1 MGQWFCELSSR
12 PVVVFDRRSGG
23 SKGGAF
29 MSVHSKCVGS
39 RHAGA
44 AGGHVYGGEK
54 SMIGRGWVDGW
65 QSGRGGRG
73 RSGSVGWGA
82 LKEGRQGFR
91 MGERRLVM

>member
-1 MGQWFCELSSR
+1 
-12 PVVVFDRRSGG
+12 
-23 SKGGAF
+23 

-44 AGGHVYGGEK
+44 AGGYVYGGEK

-91 MGERRLVM
+91 RGERRLVM

>member
-39 RHAGA
+39 KHAGA
-44 AGGHVYGGEK
+44 ASGHVYGGEK

-65 QSGRGGRG
+65 QSGRG
-73 RSGSVGWGA
+73 RSGSVEWGA